1 MKLICENNISK
12 VYDDDKFYVVKS
24 SGKKDLKIDKKDQL
38 AYPLACCLKWN
49 MTPIDVNYLN
59 KLSEKLYEKK

>member
-24 SGKKDLKIDKKDQL
+24 LGKKDLKIDKKDQPV
-38 AYPLACCLKWN
+38 YPLACCLKWN

-59 KLSEKLYEKK
+59 KLSEKLYGKK